1 MQHSDMYVKRHEYFR
16 WTPKTAWVTFAYV
29 VAVPAAFIYMGW
41 TTDVSSLRMLRAAA
55 QNEAPIP

>member
-1 MQHSDMYVKRHEYFR
+1 MYVKRHEYFR

-41 TTDVSSLRMLRAAA
+41 TTDVSSLPMFGAIIHG
-55 QNEAPIP
+55 EAPIA